1 MNQQQPDV
9 SVIVLTYNVQW
20 EKLKPT
26 LESIL
31 MQEDVNCEIVMADDG
46 SAVRYDERI
55 RELCGARGFTRLVF
69 SNCPCNGGTC
79 KNLYEALKHAS
90 GRYVKPFS
98 PGDLLYDVRVL
109 HDWTAYMDRTACE
122 VSFGDAV
129 YYQPAAAHIR
139 PVSVRSAPVQRRL
152 FTGRLSRALF
162 VDYLLA
168 NDTVLGAAVMMRADR
183 IRTDSARI
191 VNRLVYAEDY
201 MLRIAVF
208 EGRDIRYFARRVI
221 WYEYGLGIS
230 TAQNKTWRARLR
242 QDFEACNEILIES
255 GGSGRLARRY
265 VRCLQSTHTPGWLRK
280 IRKCV
285 MFPDVIWWRLRD
297 RRGMSTPSDAD
308 TAFPDRLLF
317 GEQERNGKER
327 SEYAGN

>member
-55 RELCGARGFTRLVF
+55 RELCDARGFTRLVF

-79 KNLYEALKHAS
+79 KNLYEALKYAS

-98 PGDLLYDVRVL
+98 PGDMLYDARVL
-109 HDWTAYMDRTACE
+109 HDWAAYMDRTACE

-129 YYQPAAAHIR
+129 YYQFAEPHIR
-139 PVSVRSAPVQRRL
+139 IIPVRNAPVQRQL
-152 FTGRLSRALF
+152 FTGRPSRALF
-162 VDYLLA
+162 VDYLLT
-168 NDTVLGAAVMMRADR
+168 NDTILGAAVMMRAAR
-183 IRTDSARI
+183 MRADSARI
-191 VNRLVYAEDY
+191 VGRLKYAEDY

-208 EGRDIRYFARRVI
+208 EKRDIRYFARRVI
-221 WYEYGLGIS
+221 WYEYGPGIS
-230 TAQNKTWRARLR
+230 TTQNEKWRVRLQ
-242 QDFEACNEILIES
+242 QDFEACNAILVES
-255 GGSGRLARRY
+255 GGIGRLDRKY
-265 VRCLQSTHTPGWLRK
+265 VRYLRAAGAHPKLRRIQKCLL
-280 IRKCV
+280 C
-285 MFPDVIWWRLRD
+285 PDVILWRLRN
-297 RRGMSTPSDAD
+297 RRGVCTPSDAD
-308 TAFPDRLLF
+308 AALPERMLF
-317 GEQERNGKER
+317 GE
-327 SEYAGN
+327 